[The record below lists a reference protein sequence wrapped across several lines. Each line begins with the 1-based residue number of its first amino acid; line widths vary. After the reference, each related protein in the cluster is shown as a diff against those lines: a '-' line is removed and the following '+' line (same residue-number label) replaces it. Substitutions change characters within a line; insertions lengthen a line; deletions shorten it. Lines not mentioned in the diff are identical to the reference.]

1 MPTVTVKLSKP
12 EFSQLEA
19 IAAASRRTKSDVV
32 RAALAVT
39 AQASSASLFD
49 AMRPYLGKLAGPGD
63 LSTNKNRMKRYG
75 ASRSR

>member
-1 MPTVTVKLSKP
+1 MPTVTVKLSEP

-19 IAAASRRTKSDVV
+19 MASASKRTKSDVV
-32 RAALAVT
+32 REALAAT
-39 AQASSASLFD
+39 ARASSASLLD

-63 LSTNKNRMKRYG
+63 LSANKARMKGYG